1 MKLVGLV
8 GGAGAFASQKI
19 LKYALQHA
27 VEHYQA
33 KSDRDFPNI
42 LLHNLP
48 FYDLGEEAQLTDISK
63 SQLFSSV
70 KAMEQFGCEHIFIAC
85 NTLHYYL
92 SELKK
97 YVNTPIF
104 DLIDYQGHYFKEKN
118 IQKIGVLCSQFSR
131 DMEIHKQKF
140 QSYGVEVVY
149 PTEKEQQDINHIIG
163 KLISR
168 SQSTVDNSHMVSIR
182 HSLLEHCDHV
192 LLGCT
197 ELTLIHALHHP
208 TSTDSSK
215 LLAKVI
221 TETSLGI

>member
-19 LKYALQHA
+19 LKYSLQHA
-27 VEHYQA
+27 VEYYHA
-33 KSDRDFPNI
+33 KSDKDFPNI

-48 FYDLGEEAQLTDISK
+48 FYDLGEEAKLTEVSKTQL
-63 SQLFSSV
+63 LSSV

-92 SELKK
+92 PELKEQI
-97 YVNTPIF
+97 NTPTF
-104 DLIDYQGHYFKEKN
+104 DLIDYQGNYLKSKN
-118 IQKIGVLCSQFSR
+118 IHKVGVLCSQFSR
-131 DMEIHKQKF
+131 DLEIHKKTFKQ
-140 QSYGVEVVY
+140 YGIEVVY
-149 PTEKEQQDINHIIG
+149 PTEREQNEINHIIG
-163 KLISR
+163 KLISC

-182 HSLLEHCDHV
+182 HSLLEHCEHV

-215 LLAKVI
+215 LLAQII
-221 TETSLGI
+221 TETSLGN